1 MKTFVSKLR
10 PTPAQAACLSETV
23 ETCRQRYNH
32 ALSERKTAYRE
43 RGESIGFARQCA
55 SLPML
60 KREVPHLQRV
70 PPKWCRMSCV
80 EETVRFKRSF
90 GG

>member
-10 PTPAQAACLSETV
+10 PTLAQVACLSETV

-43 RGESIGFARQCA
+43 RGETIGFARQCA
-55 SLPML
+55 ACL
-60 KREVPHLQRV
+60 
-70 PPKWCRMSCV
+70 C
-80 EETVRFKRSF
+80 
-90 GG
+90 